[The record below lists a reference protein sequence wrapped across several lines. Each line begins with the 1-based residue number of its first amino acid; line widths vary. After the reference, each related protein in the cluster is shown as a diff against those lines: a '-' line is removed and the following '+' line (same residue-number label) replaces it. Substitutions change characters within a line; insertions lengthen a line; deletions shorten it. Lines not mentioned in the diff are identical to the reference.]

1 MLVTVKLKGLGEISG
16 VNSILWFSLS
26 SLGARGLK
34 AKHKLNVWIVM
45 ANRTCWYV

>member
-1 MLVTVKLKGLGEISG
+1 MLVTVKLKGLGQINS

-34 AKHKLNVWIVM
+34 AKHKLNIWIVM
-45 ANRTCWYV
+45 ANWTC